1 MSGAMTAG
9 AASPAPA
16 APWMIDAHQ
25 HFWDPRVRAYP
36 WMDESVAAIDR
47 PIGPAD
53 LREAIAGTPVAGSV
67 VVQAL
72 HDLDESFELP
82 EITAREDVVLG
93 AVVWVDLAAP
103 DVADRLAELREHPG
117 HLAGIRHQ
125 VHDEEDADWL
135 RRPEVIRG
143 LKAVQDAGLAFDL
156 LIRRRESAAALALA
170 EQLPELTLVLDHAG
184 KPAIASGEW
193 DDWREWFGRLAA
205 LPNVNC
211 KLSGLVTE
219 ASWTGWRDQGLER
232 YGREVLDAFGAERT
246 LFGSDWPVS
255 LLAARYEEVVDLA
268 WRSASSLSDAERTAV
283 FAGNARRIYA
293 LEETS

>member
-1 MSGAMTAG
+1 MSGVTPSP
-9 AASPAPA
+9 AAAPA
-16 APWMIDAHQ
+16 AWMIDAHQ

-72 HDLDESFELP
+72 HDLGESFELL
-82 EITAREDVVLG
+82 EITTREDVVLG

-117 HLAGIRHQ
+117 QLSGIRHQ
-125 VHDEEDADWL
+125 VHDEPDADWL

-156 LIRRRESAAALALA
+156 LIRRRESAAAIALA
-170 EQLPELTLVLDHAG
+170 EELPGLTLVLDHAG

-193 DDWREWFGRLAA
+193 DDWRQWFGRLAA
-205 LPNVNC
+205 LPNVSC

-219 ASWTGWRDQGLER
+219 ASWTGWREQGLER
-232 YGREVLDAFGAERT
+232 YGQHVLDAFGAERT

-255 LLAARYEEVVDLA
+255 LLAARYDEVVDLA